1 MFKQVFSSEDL
12 PKYHDGMLIVKMRP
26 TASFESLAVRG
37 TGVAVAAES
46 PGMSALS
53 FFERGGMIK
62 RIVSLSPQTEAG
74 LESLGGRRGIAVME
88 SASAVADK
96 KESDINTGVSIIE
109 LEEDKDVSEI
119 QVAMANDPTIEFVS
133 RVPVRYLVA
142 KAGAYKNT
150 SAGKK
155 AGASKAGIA
164 AVPPPAST
172 LWNLSKISW
181 KQARALAGFKDATKI
196 RVAVLDTGVDRKHPD
211 LKGRVKG
218 YVFLHPDLPNASG
231 ENDIVG
237 HGTHVSGT
245 IAALINNSVG
255 INGICQCQLFEW
267 KIFTD
272 VPEFAGLANGFQYFV
287 DPIMYRRALADCI
300 DQKMDVI
307 NLSIG
312 GPGEP
317 DHQESLLFNT
327 LIANGTTVVAAMG
340 NEREEGSPTSFPAAI
355 PGVIAVGATNIDD
368 TVASFSNRGNHI
380 TLSAPGKGIWSTLP
394 TNPGQF
400 GFAATTGAGGRP
412 KQGKPFK
419 RETNYDSWDGTSM
432 ATPHVT
438 AAVALLLANKGKM
451 STAAVRAQLVKT
463 VDKVKAMG
471 GKKFDPDFGAGRLN
485 LLRLLKE

>member
-26 TASFESLAVRG
+26 TASFDSIPFHGA
-37 TGVAVAAES
+37 GVAVAAETS
-46 PGMSALS
+46 GMSALS

-74 LESLGGRRGIAVME
+74 LEALGGRRGIAVMAA
-88 SASAVADK
+88 ASATADK
-96 KESDINTGVSIIE
+96 KDKDINTGVSIIE
-109 LEEDKDVSEI
+109 LEKDKDVTEM
-119 QVAMANDPTIEFVS
+119 QVAMAKDPTIEFVS

-142 KAGAYKNT
+142 KSVAY
-150 SAGKK
+150 KK

-172 LWNLSKISW
+172 MWNLSKISW
-181 KQARALAGFKDATKI
+181 RQARALAGFKDATKI
-196 RVAVLDTGVDRKHPD
+196 RVAVLDTGIDRKHPD
-211 LKGRVKG
+211 LKGRVKA
-218 YVFLHPDLPNASG
+218 YVFTHPDLPDASG
-231 ENDIVG
+231 ESDIIG

-287 DPIMYRRALADCI
+287 DPVMYRRALADCI
-300 DQKMDVI
+300 DQKIDVI

-327 LIANGTTVVAAMG
+327 LITNGTNIVAAMG

-394 TNPGQF
+394 TTPGQF
-400 GFAATTGAGGRP
+400 GFEAIIGPGGKP
-412 KQGKPFK
+412 KEGKPFK
-419 RETNYDSWDGTSM
+419 RETDYDSWDGTSM

-451 STAAVRAQLVKT
+451 STAAVRAQLTKT

-471 GKKFDPDFGAGRLN
+471 GKKFHPDFGAGRLN